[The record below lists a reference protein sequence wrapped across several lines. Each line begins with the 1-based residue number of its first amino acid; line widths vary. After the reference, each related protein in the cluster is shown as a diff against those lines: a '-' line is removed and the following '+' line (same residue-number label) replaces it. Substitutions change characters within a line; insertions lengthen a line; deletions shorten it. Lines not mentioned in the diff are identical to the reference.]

1 LGLDEIGW
9 YSGAYI
15 TLVAMLLPP
24 LMGEKVGMGVATTQD
39 ALTGIIP
46 TLTLP
51 YQKGMEFSQ
60 PRTYISIFRRRCN

>member
-1 LGLDEIGW
+1 
-9 YSGAYI
+9 
-15 TLVAMLLPP
+15 
-24 LMGEKVGMGVATTQD
+24 MGVATTQD

-60 PRTYISIFRRRCN
+60 PRTYISISRRRVH